1 MDSFNETGLK
11 PEIIAAI
18 TDMGFEKPTPIQA
31 KAIPQ
36 LLSSDRDIIA
46 LAQTGTGKTAA
57 FGLPTVHLTD
67 VADRSTQTII
77 LCPTRELCLQIAKD
91 LNKYAVKIKGLSVLA
106 VYGGTSIDTQV
117 RALKKGAQI
126 VVGTPGRTKDLI
138 NRRRLNLENVERVIL
153 DEADEMLTMGFKD
166 DLDAI
171 LSATPA
177 DKTTLL
183 FSATMSREV
192 LRISQNYMDDP
203 IEIKV
208 AKMNVGATN
217 VKHIYHQVQARDRY
231 EVIKRIADMNPNIY
245 AIIFCRTRRE
255 TMEVA
260 NKLMYDGYNADVLNG
275 DLSQGQR
282 DEVMNKFREK
292 KLQILVATD
301 VAARGLDVDDLT
313 HVINYNLPDDP
324 EVYVHRSGRTG
335 RAGKSG
341 ISIAVIHSRETN
353 KLRDIDRKSGIQ
365 FTKEPVPSGMD
376 ICQTQL
382 MTLIDKVKSVNVD
395 ERTIEQFLPAIYEKL
410 EDLDREELIKHF
422 VSIEFNR
429 FLNYYKNA
437 RDINVGDRGGDRR
450 NESRSRDDR
459 RRTPY
464 TRLFINVGE
473 SNRLDPG
480 RLIGLINQGLDSGNA
495 GIGKIEI
502 LRNFSFFEI
511 EEGIENDLIDALK
524 GRNFE
529 GVPLSVEVS
538 QEKRSAGGDRG
549 GRGYGGGGGHRKGSG
564 DRRGGGGGGDRRGGG
579 GGGGDRRSGG
589 GDSKRRRRRKV

>member
-31 KAIPQ
+31 KSIPQ

-57 FGLPTVHLTD
+57 FGLPAVHLTE
-67 VADRSTQTII
+67 VTDRSTQTII

-91 LNKYAVKIKGLSVLA
+91 LNKFAAKIKGLSVLA
-106 VYGGTSIDTQV
+106 VYGGTSIDTQI
-117 RALKKGAQI
+117 RALRKGAQI

-138 NRRRLNLENVERVIL
+138 NRRRLNLENVERVVL

-171 LSATPA
+171 LEATPS

-192 LRISQNYMDDP
+192 LRISQNYMEDP

-208 AKMNVGATN
+208 AKMNIGATN
-217 VKHIYHQVQARDRY
+217 VQHIYHQVQARDRY
-231 EVIKRIADMNPNIY
+231 EVIKRIADMNPDIY

-260 NKLMYDGYNADVLNG
+260 NKLMYDGYSADVLNG

-282 DEVMNKFREK
+282 DEVMQKFRK
-292 KLQILVATD
+292 KQIQILVATD
-301 VAARGLDVDDLT
+301 VAARGLDVDELT

-353 KLRDIDRKSGIQ
+353 KLRDIDRKSGIR
-365 FTKEPVPSGMD
+365 FTKEPVPSGLD
-376 ICQTQL
+376 ICKTQL
-382 MTLIDKVKSVNVD
+382 MTLIDKVKAVNVD
-395 ERTIEQFLPAIYEKL
+395 EKTIEQFLPAIYEKL

-437 RDINVGDRGGDRR
+437 RDINIADRGDRR
-450 NESRSRDDR
+450 NERRSRDDR

-464 TRLFINVGE
+464 TRLFINVGA

-529 GVPLSVEVS
+529 GIPLSVEVS
-538 QEKRSAGGDRG
+538 QERRSSGG
-549 GRGYGGGGGHRKGSG
+549 GRGYGGGGGHRKGGGDRRRGGGS
-564 DRRGGGGGGDRRGGG
+564 DRRGGGERRG
-579 GGGGDRRSGG
+579 SGH

>member
-1 MDSFNETGLK
+1 MDSFIETGLK

-18 TDMGFEKPTPIQA
+18 TDMGFEKPTPIQV

-36 LLSSDRDIIA
+36 LLTSDRDIIA

-91 LNKYAVKIKGLSVLA
+91 LNNFAKKIKGLSVLA
-106 VYGGTSIDTQV
+106 VYGGTSIDTQI
-117 RALKKGAQI
+117 RALRKGAQI

-138 NRRRLNLENVERVIL
+138 NRRRLNLENVERVVL

-192 LRISQNYMDDP
+192 LRISKDYMDDP
-203 IEIKV
+203 VEIKV

-231 EVIKRIADMNPNIY
+231 EVIKRIADMNPDIY

-260 NKLMYDGYNADVLNG
+260 NKLMYDGYSADVLNG

-282 DEVMNKFREK
+282 DEVMQKFRK
-292 KLQILVATD
+292 KQIHILVATD

-324 EVYVHRSGRTG
+324 EIYVHRSGRTG

-341 ISIAVIHSRETN
+341 ISIAVIHSREAN

-365 FTKEPVPSGMD
+365 FTKELVPNGMD
-376 ICQTQL
+376 ICKTQM
-382 MTLIDKVKSVNVD
+382 MTLIDKVKSVTVD

-410 EDLDREELIKHF
+410 EHLDREELIKHF
-422 VSIEFNR
+422 VSTEFNR
-429 FLNYYKNA
+429 FLDYYKNA
-437 RDINVGDRGGDRR
+437 RDINIPDRGDRR
-450 NESRSRDDR
+450 NERRSRDER
-459 RRTPY
+459 RSTPY
-464 TRLFINVGE
+464 TRLFINVGA

-511 EEGIENDLIDALK
+511 EEGIENTLIDALK

-529 GVPLSVEVS
+529 GVPLSIEVS
-538 QEKRSAGGDRG
+538 QEKRSAGGDRDRG
-549 GRGYGGGGGHRKGSG
+549 GRGYGGGGGHRKG
-564 DRRGGGGGGDRRGGG
+564 GGGGDRRR

>member
-1 MDSFNETGLK
+1 MDSFIETGLK

-18 TDMGFEKPTPIQA
+18 TDMGFETPTPIQV

-36 LLSSDRDIIA
+36 LLTSDRDIIA

-57 FGLPTVHLTD
+57 FGLPTVHLTE
-67 VADRSTQTII
+67 VSDRSTQTII

-91 LNKYAVKIKGLSVLA
+91 LNKFAAKIKGLSVLA
-106 VYGGTSIDTQV
+106 VYGGTSIDTQI
-117 RALKKGAQI
+117 RALRKGAQI

-138 NRRRLNLENVERVIL
+138 NRRRLNLENVERVVL

-171 LSATPA
+171 LSATPD

-192 LRISQNYMDDP
+192 LRISENYMENP
-203 IEIKV
+203 VEIKV
-208 AKMNVGATN
+208 AKMNLAAKN
-217 VKHIYHQVQARDRY
+217 VTHVYHMVQARDRY

-275 DLSQGQR
+275 DLSQNQR
-282 DEVMNKFREK
+282 DEVMNKFRK
-292 KLQILVATD
+292 KQLQILVATD
-301 VAARGLDVDDLT
+301 VAARGLDVDELT

-341 ISIAVIHSRETN
+341 ISIAVVHSRERN
-353 KLRDIDRKSGIQ
+353 KLRDIERKAGIQ
-365 FTKEPVPSGMD
+365 FSKELVPSGMD
-376 ICQTQL
+376 ICKTQL
-382 MTLIDKVKSVNVD
+382 MTLIDKVEKVEVD
-395 ERTIEQFLPAIYEKL
+395 ERMIEQFLPAIFEKL
-410 EDLDREELIKHF
+410 EHLDREELIKHF
-422 VSIEFNR
+422 VSTEFNR
-429 FLNYYKNA
+429 FLTYYKNA
-437 RDINVGDRGGDRR
+437 RDINIADRGDKR
-450 NESRSRDDR
+450 NERRSRDER

-464 TRLFINVGE
+464 TRLFINVGA

-529 GVPLSVEVS
+529 GVPLSVEIS
-538 QEKRSAGGDRG
+538 QEKRSSGGG
-549 GRGYGGGGGHRKGSG
+549 GRGYGRGGGHRKG
-564 DRRGGGGGGDRRGGG
+564 GGGDRRRGGG
-579 GGGGDRRSGG
+579 SDRRGSGERRG
-589 GDSKRRRRRKV
+589 SGHGDSKRRRRRKV

>member
-1 MDSFNETGLK
+1 ME
-11 PEIIAAI
+11 
-18 TDMGFEKPTPIQA
+18 
-31 KAIPQ
+31 
-36 LLSSDRDIIA
+36 
-46 LAQTGTGKTAA
+46 
-57 FGLPTVHLTD
+57 
-67 VADRSTQTII
+67 
-77 LCPTRELCLQIAKD
+77 
-91 LNKYAVKIKGLSVLA
+91 
-106 VYGGTSIDTQV
+106 
-117 RALKKGAQI
+117 
-126 VVGTPGRTKDLI
+126 
-138 NRRRLNLENVERVIL
+138 
-153 DEADEMLTMGFKD
+153 
-166 DLDAI
+166 
-171 LSATPA
+171 
-177 DKTTLL
+177 
-183 FSATMSREV
+183 
-192 LRISQNYMDDP
+192 DP

-208 AKMNVGATN
+208 AKMNIGATN
-217 VKHIYHQVQARDRY
+217 VRHIYHQVQARDRY
-231 EVIKRIADMNPNIY
+231 EVIKRIADMNPDIY

-260 NKLMYDGYNADVLNG
+260 NKLMYDGYSADVLNG

-282 DEVMNKFREK
+282 DEVMQKFRK
-292 KLQILVATD
+292 KQIQILVATD
-301 VAARGLDVDDLT
+301 VAARGLDVDELT

-353 KLRDIDRKSGIQ
+353 KLRDIDRKSGIR
-365 FTKEPVPSGMD
+365 FTKEPVPSGLD
-376 ICQTQL
+376 ICKTQL
-382 MTLIDKVKSVNVD
+382 MTLIDKVKAVNVD
-395 ERTIEQFLPAIYEKL
+395 EKTIEQFLPAIYEKL

-437 RDINVGDRGGDRR
+437 RDINIADRGDRR
-450 NESRSRDDR
+450 NERRSRDDR

-464 TRLFINVGE
+464 TRLFINVGA

-529 GVPLSVEVS
+529 GIPLSVEVS
-538 QEKRSAGGDRG
+538 QERRSSGG
-549 GRGYGGGGGHRKGSG
+549 GRGYGGGGGHRKGGGDRRRGGGS
-564 DRRGGGGGGDRRGGG
+564 DRRGGGERRG
-579 GGGGDRRSGG
+579 SGH

>member
-1 MDSFNETGLK
+1 MDSFIETGLK

-18 TDMGFEKPTPIQA
+18 TDMGFEKPTPIQV

-36 LLSSDRDIIA
+36 LLTSDRDIIA

-91 LNKYAVKIKGLSVLA
+91 LNNFAKKIKGLSVLA
-106 VYGGTSIDTQV
+106 VYGGTSIDTQI

-138 NRRRLNLENVERVIL
+138 NRRRLNLEKVQRVVL

-171 LSATPA
+171 LEATPA

-192 LRISQNYMDDP
+192 LRISQDYMDNP
-203 IEIKV
+203 LEIKV
-208 AKMNVGATN
+208 AKMNVGASN
-217 VKHIYHQVQARDRY
+217 VEHIYHQVQARDRY
-231 EVIKRIADMNPNIY
+231 EVIKRIADMNPDIY

-282 DEVMNKFREK
+282 DEVMNKFRQK
-292 KLQILVATD
+292 QIQILVATD

-382 MTLIDKVKSVNVD
+382 MSLIDKVKSVDVD
-395 ERTIEQFLPAIYEKL
+395 EKTIEQFMPSIYEKL
-410 EDLDREELIKHF
+410 EHLDREELIKHF
-422 VSIEFNR
+422 VSTEFNR
-429 FLNYYKNA
+429 FLDYYKNA
-437 RDINVGDRGGDRR
+437 RDINIPDRGDRR
-450 NESRSRDDR
+450 NESRSRDER

-464 TRLFINVGE
+464 TRLFINVGA

-511 EEGIENDLIDALK
+511 EEGIENTLIDALK
-524 GRNFE
+524 GKNFE

-549 GRGYGGGGGHRKGSG
+549 GRGYGGGGGHRKG
-564 DRRGGGGGGDRRGGG
+564 GGGDRRRGSSE
-579 GGGGDRRSGG
+579 RRSGG
-589 GDSKRRRRRKV
+589 GEKRSGSSDGKRRRRRKV

>member
-31 KAIPQ
+31 KSIPQ

-57 FGLPTVHLTD
+57 FGLPAVHLTE
-67 VADRSTQTII
+67 VTDRSTQTII

-91 LNKYAVKIKGLSVLA
+91 LNKFAAKIKGLSVLA
-106 VYGGTSIDTQV
+106 VYGGTSIDTQI
-117 RALKKGAQI
+117 RALRKGAQI

-138 NRRRLNLENVERVIL
+138 NRRRLNLENVERVVL

-171 LSATPA
+171 LEATPS

-192 LRISQNYMDDP
+192 LRISQNYMEDP

-208 AKMNVGATN
+208 AKMNIGATN
-217 VKHIYHQVQARDRY
+217 VRHIYHQVQARDRY
-231 EVIKRIADMNPNIY
+231 EVIKRIADMNPDIY

-260 NKLMYDGYNADVLNG
+260 NKLMYDGYSADVLNG

-282 DEVMNKFREK
+282 DEVMQKFRK
-292 KLQILVATD
+292 KQIQILVATD
-301 VAARGLDVDDLT
+301 VAARGLDVDELT

-353 KLRDIDRKSGIQ
+353 KLRDIDRKSGIR
-365 FTKEPVPSGMD
+365 FTKEPVPSGLD
-376 ICQTQL
+376 ICKTQL
-382 MTLIDKVKSVNVD
+382 MTLIDKVKAVNVD
-395 ERTIEQFLPAIYEKL
+395 EKTIEQFLPAIYEKL

-437 RDINVGDRGGDRR
+437 RDINIADRGDRR
-450 NESRSRDDR
+450 NERRSRDDR

-464 TRLFINVGE
+464 TRLFINVGA

-529 GVPLSVEVS
+529 GIPLSVEVS
-538 QEKRSAGGDRG
+538 QERRSSGG
-549 GRGYGGGGGHRKGSG
+549 GRGYGGGGGHRKGGGDRRRGGGS
-564 DRRGGGGGGDRRGGG
+564 DRRGGGERRG
-579 GGGGDRRSGG
+579 SGH

>member
-31 KAIPQ
+31 KSIPQ

-57 FGLPTVHLTD
+57 FGLPAVHLTE
-67 VADRSTQTII
+67 VTDRSTQTII

-91 LNKYAVKIKGLSVLA
+91 LNKFAAKIKGLSVLA
-106 VYGGTSIDTQV
+106 VYGGTSIDTQI
-117 RALKKGAQI
+117 RALRKGAQI

-138 NRRRLNLENVERVIL
+138 NRRRLNLENVERVVL

-171 LSATPA
+171 LEATPS

-192 LRISQNYMDDP
+192 LRISQNYMEDP

-208 AKMNVGATN
+208 AKMNIGATN
-217 VKHIYHQVQARDRY
+217 VRHIYHQVQARDRY
-231 EVIKRIADMNPNIY
+231 EVIKRIADMNPDIY

-260 NKLMYDGYNADVLNG
+260 NKLMYDGYSADVLNG

-282 DEVMNKFREK
+282 DEVMQKFRK
-292 KLQILVATD
+292 KQIQILVATD
-301 VAARGLDVDDLT
+301 VAARGLDVDELT

-353 KLRDIDRKSGIQ
+353 KLRDIDRKSGIR
-365 FTKEPVPSGMD
+365 FTKEPVPSGLD
-376 ICQTQL
+376 ICKTQL
-382 MTLIDKVKSVNVD
+382 MTLIDKVKAVNVD
-395 ERTIEQFLPAIYEKL
+395 EKTIEQFLPAIYEKL

-437 RDINVGDRGGDRR
+437 RDINIADRGDRR
-450 NESRSRDDR
+450 NERRSRDDR

-464 TRLFINVGE
+464 TRLFINVGA

-529 GVPLSVEVS
+529 GIPLSVEVS
-538 QEKRSAGGDRG
+538 QERRSSGG
-549 GRGYGGGGGHRKGSG
+549 GRDYGGGGGHRKGGGDRRRGGGS
-564 DRRGGGGGGDRRGGG
+564 DRRGGGERRG
-579 GGGGDRRSGG
+579 SGH

>member
-1 MDSFNETGLK
+1 MDSFIETGLK

-18 TDMGFEKPTPIQA
+18 TDMGFEKPTPIQV

-36 LLSSDRDIIA
+36 LLTSDRDIIA

-57 FGLPTVHLTD
+57 FGLPTVHLTE
-67 VADRSTQTII
+67 VSDRSTQTII

-91 LNKYAVKIKGLSVLA
+91 LNNFAKKIKGLNVLA
-106 VYGGTSIDTQV
+106 VYGGTSIDTQI

-138 NRRRLNLENVERVIL
+138 NRRRLNLENVERVVL

-171 LSATPA
+171 LSATPS

-192 LRISQNYMDDP
+192 LRISKDYMDDP

-231 EVIKRIADMNPNIY
+231 EVIKRIADMNPDIY

-282 DEVMNKFREK
+282 DEVMGKFRQK
-292 KLQILVATD
+292 QIQILVATD

-365 FTKEPVPSGMD
+365 FTKEPVPNGID

-382 MTLIDKVKSVNVD
+382 MSLIDKVKSVDVD
-395 ERTIEQFLPAIYEKL
+395 EKTIEQFMPSIYEKL
-410 EDLDREELIKHF
+410 EHLDREELIKHF
-422 VSIEFNR
+422 VSTEFNR
-429 FLNYYKNA
+429 FLDYYKNA
-437 RDINVGDRGGDRR
+437 RDINIPDRGDRR
-450 NESRSRDDR
+450 NERRSRDER

-464 TRLFINVGE
+464 TRLFINVGA

-511 EEGIENDLIDALK
+511 EQGIENDLIDALK

-538 QEKRSAGGDRG
+538 QEKRSSGGDRG
-549 GRGYGGGGGHRKGSG
+549 GRGYGGGGGHRKGGS
-564 DRRGGGGGGDRRGGG
+564 DRRR
-579 GGGGDRRSGG
+579 GGGDRRSGG
-589 GDSKRRRRRKV
+589 ERRSGSDSKRRRRRKV

>member
-31 KAIPQ
+31 KSIPQ

-57 FGLPTVHLTD
+57 FGLPAVHLTE
-67 VADRSTQTII
+67 VTDRSTQTII

-91 LNKYAVKIKGLSVLA
+91 LNKFAAKIKGLSVLA
-106 VYGGTSIDTQV
+106 VYGGTSIDTQI
-117 RALKKGAQI
+117 RALRKGAQI

-138 NRRRLNLENVERVIL
+138 NRRRLNLENVERVVL

-171 LSATPA
+171 LEATPS

-192 LRISQNYMDDP
+192 LRISQNYMEDP

-208 AKMNVGATN
+208 AKMNIGATN
-217 VKHIYHQVQARDRY
+217 VQHIYHQVQARDRY
-231 EVIKRIADMNPNIY
+231 EVIKRIADMNPDIY

-260 NKLMYDGYNADVLNG
+260 NKLMYDGYSADVLNG

-282 DEVMNKFREK
+282 DEVMQKFRK
-292 KLQILVATD
+292 KQIQILVATD
-301 VAARGLDVDDLT
+301 VAARGLDVDELT

-353 KLRDIDRKSGIQ
+353 KLRDIDRKSGIR
-365 FTKEPVPSGMD
+365 FTKEPVPSGLD
-376 ICQTQL
+376 ICKTQL
-382 MTLIDKVKSVNVD
+382 MTLIDKVKAVNVD
-395 ERTIEQFLPAIYEKL
+395 EKTIEQFLPAIYEKL

-437 RDINVGDRGGDRR
+437 RDINIADRGDRR
-450 NESRSRDDR
+450 NERRSRDDR

-464 TRLFINVGE
+464 TRLFINVGA

-529 GVPLSVEVS
+529 GIPLSVEVS
-538 QEKRSAGGDRG
+538 QERPSSGG
-549 GRGYGGGGGHRKGSG
+549 GRGYGGGHRKGGGDRRRGGGS
-564 DRRGGGGGGDRRGGG
+564 DRRGGGERRG
-579 GGGGDRRSGG
+579 SGH

>member
-1 MDSFNETGLK
+1 MDSFIETGLK

-18 TDMGFEKPTPIQA
+18 TDMGFEKPTPIQV

-36 LLSSDRDIIA
+36 LLTSDRDIIA

-57 FGLPTVHLTD
+57 FGLPTVHLTE
-67 VADRSTQTII
+67 VSDRSTQTII

-91 LNKYAVKIKGLSVLA
+91 LNNFAKKIKGLSVLA
-106 VYGGTSIDTQV
+106 VYGGTSIDTQI

-138 NRRRLNLENVERVIL
+138 NRRRLNLENVERVVL

-192 LRISQNYMDDP
+192 LRISKDYMNDP
-203 IEIKV
+203 VEIKV
-208 AKMNVGATN
+208 AKMNVGASN
-217 VKHIYHQVQARDRY
+217 VEHIYHQVQARDRY
-231 EVIKRIADMNPNIY
+231 EVIKRIADMNPDIY

-282 DEVMNKFREK
+282 DEVMNKFRQK
-292 KLQILVATD
+292 QIQILVATD

-365 FTKEPVPSGMD
+365 FTKAPVPSGMD

-382 MTLIDKVKSVNVD
+382 MSLIDKVKSVDVD
-395 ERTIEQFLPAIYEKL
+395 EKTIEQFLPAIYEKL
-410 EDLDREELIKHF
+410 EHLDREELIKHF
-422 VSIEFNR
+422 VSTEFNR
-429 FLNYYKNA
+429 FLDYYKNA
-437 RDINVGDRGGDRR
+437 RDINIPDRGDRR
-450 NESRSRDDR
+450 NERRGRDER

-464 TRLFINVGE
+464 TRLFINVGA

-511 EEGIENDLIDALK
+511 EEGIENTLIDALK
-524 GRNFE
+524 GKNFE
-529 GVPLSVEVS
+529 GVPLSVEIS
-538 QEKRSAGGDRG
+538 QEKRSSGGDRG
-549 GRGYGGGGGHRKGSG
+549 GRGYGGGGGHRKG
-564 DRRGGGGGGDRRGGG
+564 GGDRRR
-579 GGGGDRRSGG
+579 GGGGDRRSGGERRSG

>member
-11 PEIIAAI
+11 SEIIAAI

-36 LLSSDRDIIA
+36 LLSSDKDIIA

-57 FGLPTVHLTD
+57 FGLPAVHLTD
-67 VADRSTQTII
+67 VSDRSTQTII
-77 LCPTRELCLQIAKD
+77 LCPTRELCLQISKD
-91 LNKYAVKIKGLSVLA
+91 LNNYAAKIKGLSVLA
-106 VYGGTSIDTQV
+106 VYGGTSIDTQI
-117 RALKKGAQI
+117 RALRKGAQI

-171 LSATPA
+171 LSATPD

-192 LRISQNYMDDP
+192 LRISKDYMDDP
-203 IEIKV
+203 VEIKV

-231 EVIKRIADMNPNIY
+231 EVIKRIADINPEIY

-260 NKLMYDGYNADVLNG
+260 NKLMYDGYSADVLNG

-282 DEVMNKFREK
+282 DEVMQKFRK
-292 KLQILVATD
+292 KQIQILVATD

-365 FTKEPVPSGMD
+365 FTREPVPSGMD

-382 MTLIDKVKSVNVD
+382 MTLIDKVKAVDVD
-395 ERTIEQFLPAIYEKL
+395 EKTIEQFLPAIYEKL

-437 RDINVGDRGGDRR
+437 RDINVGDRGRDR
-450 NESRSRDDR
+450 NERRSRDDR
-459 RRTPY
+459 QRTPY
-464 TRLFINVGE
+464 TRLFINVGA

-529 GVPLSVEVS
+529 GVPISIEVS
-538 QEKRSAGGDRG
+538 QEKRSAGGGG
-549 GRGYGGGGGHRKGSG
+549 GRGYGGGGGHRKGGG
-564 DRRGGGGGGDRRGGG
+564 DRRRGGGDRRGGG
-579 GGGGDRRSGG
+579 GERRGGSGG

>member
-1 MDSFNETGLK
+1 MDSFIETGLK

-31 KAIPQ
+31 KSIPQ

-57 FGLPTVHLTD
+57 FGLPAVHLTE
-67 VADRSTQTII
+67 VTDRSTQTII

-91 LNKYAVKIKGLSVLA
+91 LNKFAAKIKGLSVLA
-106 VYGGTSIDTQV
+106 VYGGTSIDTQI
-117 RALKKGAQI
+117 RALRKGAQI

-138 NRRRLNLENVERVIL
+138 NRRRLNLENVERVVL

-171 LSATPA
+171 LEATPS

-192 LRISQNYMDDP
+192 LRISQNYMEDP

-208 AKMNVGATN
+208 AKMNIGAKN

-231 EVIKRIADMNPNIY
+231 EVIKRIADMNPDIY

-260 NKLMYDGYNADVLNG
+260 NKLMYDGYSADVLNG

-282 DEVMNKFREK
+282 DEVMQKFRK
-292 KLQILVATD
+292 KQIQILVATD
-301 VAARGLDVDDLT
+301 VAARGLDVDELT

-365 FTKEPVPSGMD
+365 FTKEPVPSGLD
-376 ICQTQL
+376 ICKTQL
-382 MTLIDKVKSVNVD
+382 MSLIDKVKAVDVD
-395 ERTIEQFLPAIYEKL
+395 EKTIEQFLPAIYEKL

-437 RDINVGDRGGDRR
+437 RDINVPDRGNRR
-450 NESRSRDDR
+450 NERRSRDDR

-464 TRLFINVGE
+464 TRLFINVGA

-511 EEGIENDLIDALK
+511 EQGIENDLIDALK

-529 GVPLSVEVS
+529 GVPLSVEIS
-538 QEKRSAGGDRG
+538 QEKRSSGG
-549 GRGYGGGGGHRKGSG
+549 GRGYGRGGGHRKGGG
-564 DRRGGGGGGDRRGGG
+564 DRRRGGGGDRRGGG
-579 GGGGDRRSGG
+579 GERRGGGH

>member
-31 KAIPQ
+31 KSIPQ

-57 FGLPTVHLTD
+57 FGLPTVHLTE
-67 VADRSTQTII
+67 VSDRSTQTII
-77 LCPTRELCLQIAKD
+77 LCPTRELCLQISKD
-91 LNKYAVKIKGLSVLA
+91 LNKYAAKIKGLSVLA
-106 VYGGTSIDTQV
+106 VYGGTSIDTQI

-171 LSATPA
+171 LSATPG

-192 LRISQNYMDDP
+192 LRISKNYMDDP

-231 EVIKRIADMNPNIY
+231 EVIKRIADMNPDIY

-255 TMEVA
+255 TMDVA
-260 NKLMYDGYNADVLNG
+260 NKLMYDGYSADVLNG

-282 DEVMNKFREK
+282 DEVMQKFRK
-292 KLQILVATD
+292 KQIQILVATD
-301 VAARGLDVDDLT
+301 VAARGLDVDELT

-382 MTLIDKVKSVNVD
+382 MTLIDKVKSVEVD

-437 RDINVGDRGGDRR
+437 RDINVPDRGRR
-450 NESRSRDDR
+450 NERRSRDDR

-464 TRLFINVGE
+464 TRLFINVGA

-511 EEGIENDLIDALK
+511 EQGIENDLIDALK
-524 GRNFE
+524 GKNFE

-538 QEKRSAGGDRG
+538 QEKRSSGG
-549 GRGYGGGGGHRKGSG
+549 GRGYGGGGGHRKGGG
-564 DRRGGGGGGDRRGGG
+564 DRRRGGGGDRRGGG
-579 GGGGDRRSGG
+579 GERRGGGDG
-589 GDSKRRRRRKV
+589 KRRRRRRV

>member
-31 KAIPQ
+31 KSIPQ

-57 FGLPTVHLTD
+57 FGLPAVHLTE
-67 VADRSTQTII
+67 VTDRSTQTII

-91 LNKYAVKIKGLSVLA
+91 LNKFAAKIKGLSVLA
-106 VYGGTSIDTQV
+106 VYGGTSIDTQI
-117 RALKKGAQI
+117 RALRKGAQI

-138 NRRRLNLENVERVIL
+138 NRRRLNLENVERVVL

-171 LSATPA
+171 LEATPS

-192 LRISQNYMDDP
+192 LRISQNYMEDP

-208 AKMNVGATN
+208 AKMNIGATN
-217 VKHIYHQVQARDRY
+217 VQHIYHQVQARDRY
-231 EVIKRIADMNPNIY
+231 EVIKRIADMNPDIY

-260 NKLMYDGYNADVLNG
+260 NKLMYDGYSADVLNG

-282 DEVMNKFREK
+282 DEVMQKFRK
-292 KLQILVATD
+292 KQIQILVATD
-301 VAARGLDVDDLT
+301 VAARGLDVDELT

-353 KLRDIDRKSGIQ
+353 KLRDIDRKSGIR
-365 FTKEPVPSGMD
+365 FTKEPVPSGLD
-376 ICQTQL
+376 ICKTQL
-382 MTLIDKVKSVNVD
+382 MTLIDKVKAVNVD
-395 ERTIEQFLPAIYEKL
+395 EKTIEQFLPAIYEKL

-437 RDINVGDRGGDRR
+437 RDINIADRGDRR
-450 NESRSRDDR
+450 NERRSQDDR

-464 TRLFINVGE
+464 TRLFINVGA

-529 GVPLSVEVS
+529 GIPLSVEVS
-538 QEKRSAGGDRG
+538 QERRSSGG
-549 GRGYGGGGGHRKGSG
+549 GRGYGGGGGHRKGGGDRRRGGGS
-564 DRRGGGGGGDRRGGG
+564 DRRGGGERRG
-579 GGGGDRRSGG
+579 SGH

>member
-31 KAIPQ
+31 KSIPQ

-57 FGLPTVHLTD
+57 FGLPAVHLTE
-67 VADRSTQTII
+67 VTDRSTQTII

-91 LNKYAVKIKGLSVLA
+91 LNKFAAKIKGLSVLA
-106 VYGGTSIDTQV
+106 VYGGTSIDTQI
-117 RALKKGAQI
+117 RALRKGAQI

-138 NRRRLNLENVERVIL
+138 NRRRLNLENVERVVL

-171 LSATPA
+171 LEATPS

-192 LRISQNYMDDP
+192 LRISQNYMEDP

-208 AKMNVGATN
+208 AKMNIGATN
-217 VKHIYHQVQARDRY
+217 VQHIYHQVQARDRY
-231 EVIKRIADMNPNIY
+231 EVIKRIADMNPDIY

-260 NKLMYDGYNADVLNG
+260 NKLMYDGYSADVLNG

-282 DEVMNKFREK
+282 DEVMQKFRK
-292 KLQILVATD
+292 KQIQILVATD
-301 VAARGLDVDDLT
+301 VAARGLDVDELT

-353 KLRDIDRKSGIQ
+353 KLRDIDRKSGIR
-365 FTKEPVPSGMD
+365 FTKEPVPSGLD
-376 ICQTQL
+376 ICKTQL
-382 MTLIDKVKSVNVD
+382 MTLIDKVKAVNVD
-395 ERTIEQFLPAIYEKL
+395 EKTIEQFLPAIYEKL

-437 RDINVGDRGGDRR
+437 RDINIADRGDRR
-450 NESRSRDDR
+450 NERRSRDDR

-464 TRLFINVGE
+464 TRLFINVGA

-529 GVPLSVEVS
+529 GIPLSVEVS
-538 QEKRSAGGDRG
+538 QERRSSGG
-549 GRGYGGGGGHRKGSG
+549 GRGYGGGGVHRKGGGDRRRGGGS
-564 DRRGGGGGGDRRGGG
+564 DRRGGGERRG
-579 GGGGDRRSGG
+579 SGH

>member
-1 MDSFNETGLK
+1 MDSFIETGLK

-18 TDMGFEKPTPIQA
+18 TDMGFEKPTPIQV

-36 LLSSDRDIIA
+36 LLTSDRDIIA

-57 FGLPTVHLTD
+57 FGLPTVHLTE
-67 VADRSTQTII
+67 VSDRSTQTII

-91 LNKYAVKIKGLSVLA
+91 LNNFAKKIKGLNVLA
-106 VYGGTSIDTQV
+106 VYGGTSIDTQI

-138 NRRRLNLENVERVIL
+138 NRRRLNLENVERVVL

-171 LSATPA
+171 LSATPS

-192 LRISQNYMDDP
+192 LRISKDYMDDP

-231 EVIKRIADMNPNIY
+231 EVIKRIADMNPDIY

-282 DEVMNKFREK
+282 DEVMGKFRQK
-292 KLQILVATD
+292 QIQILVATD

-365 FTKEPVPSGMD
+365 FTKEPVPNGID

-382 MTLIDKVKSVNVD
+382 MSLIDKVKSVDVD
-395 ERTIEQFLPAIYEKL
+395 EKTIEQFMPSIYEKL
-410 EDLDREELIKHF
+410 EHLDREELIKHF
-422 VSIEFNR
+422 VSTEFNR
-429 FLNYYKNA
+429 FLDYYKNA
-437 RDINVGDRGGDRR
+437 RDINIPDRGDRR
-450 NESRSRDDR
+450 NERRSRDER

-464 TRLFINVGE
+464 TRLFINVGA

-511 EEGIENDLIDALK
+511 EQGIENDLIDALK

-538 QEKRSAGGDRG
+538 QEKRSSGGDRG
-549 GRGYGGGGGHRKGSG
+549 GRGYGGGGGHRKGGS
-564 DRRGGGGGGDRRGGG
+564 DRRR
-579 GGGGDRRSGG
+579 GGGDRRSGGERRSG

>member
-31 KAIPQ
+31 KSIPQ

-57 FGLPTVHLTD
+57 FGLPAVHLTE
-67 VADRSTQTII
+67 VTDRSTQTII

-91 LNKYAVKIKGLSVLA
+91 LNKFAAKIKGLSVLA
-106 VYGGTSIDTQV
+106 VYGGTSIDTQI
-117 RALKKGAQI
+117 RALRKGAQI

-138 NRRRLNLENVERVIL
+138 NRRRLNLENVERVVL

-171 LSATPA
+171 LEATPS

-192 LRISQNYMDDP
+192 LRISQNYMEDP

-208 AKMNVGATN
+208 AKMNIGATN
-217 VKHIYHQVQARDRY
+217 VQHIYHQVQARDRY
-231 EVIKRIADMNPNIY
+231 EVIKRIADMNPDIY

-260 NKLMYDGYNADVLNG
+260 NKLMYDGYSADVLNG

-282 DEVMNKFREK
+282 DEVMQKFRK
-292 KLQILVATD
+292 KQIQILVATD
-301 VAARGLDVDDLT
+301 VAARGLDVDELT

-353 KLRDIDRKSGIQ
+353 KLRDIDRKSGIR
-365 FTKEPVPSGMD
+365 FTKEPVPSGLD
-376 ICQTQL
+376 ICKTQL
-382 MTLIDKVKSVNVD
+382 MTLIDKVKAVNVD
-395 ERTIEQFLPAIYEKL
+395 EKTIEQFLPAIYEKL

-437 RDINVGDRGGDRR
+437 RDINIADRGDRR
-450 NESRSRDDR
+450 NERRSQDDR

-464 TRLFINVGE
+464 TRLFINVGA

-529 GVPLSVEVS
+529 GIPLSVEVS
-538 QEKRSAGGDRG
+538 QERRSSGG
-549 GRGYGGGGGHRKGSG
+549 GRGYGGGGGHRKGGGDRRRGGGS
-564 DRRGGGGGGDRRGGG
+564 DRRGGGERRG
-579 GGGGDRRSGG
+579 SGH
-589 GDSKRRRRRKV
+589 GDSKRRRKRKV

>member
-1 MDSFNETGLK
+1 MDSFIETGLK

-18 TDMGFEKPTPIQA
+18 TDMGFEKPTPIQV

-36 LLSSDRDIIA
+36 LLTSDRDIIA

-57 FGLPTVHLTD
+57 FGLPTVHLTE
-67 VADRSTQTII
+67 VSDRSTQTII

-91 LNKYAVKIKGLSVLA
+91 LNNFAKKIKGLNVLA
-106 VYGGTSIDTQV
+106 VYGGTSIDTQI

-138 NRRRLNLENVERVIL
+138 NRRRLNLENVERVVL

-171 LSATPA
+171 LSATPS

-192 LRISQNYMDDP
+192 LRISKDYMDDP

-231 EVIKRIADMNPNIY
+231 EVIKRIADMNPDIY

-282 DEVMNKFREK
+282 DEVMGKFRQK
-292 KLQILVATD
+292 QIQILVATD

-365 FTKEPVPSGMD
+365 FTKEPVPNGID

-382 MTLIDKVKSVNVD
+382 MSLIDKVKSVDVD
-395 ERTIEQFLPAIYEKL
+395 EKTIEQFMPSIYEKL
-410 EDLDREELIKHF
+410 EHLDREELIKHF
-422 VSIEFNR
+422 VSTEFNR
-429 FLNYYKNA
+429 FLDYYKNA
-437 RDINVGDRGGDRR
+437 RDINIPDRGDRR
-450 NESRSRDDR
+450 NERRSRDER

-464 TRLFINVGE
+464 TRLFINVGA

-511 EEGIENDLIDALK
+511 EQGIENDLIDALK

-538 QEKRSAGGDRG
+538 QEKRSSGGDRG
-549 GRGYGGGGGHRKGSG
+549 GRGYGGGGGHRKGGS
-564 DRRGGGGGGDRRGGG
+564 DRRRGGGDRRGGG
-579 GGGGDRRSGG
+579 ERRSGS
-589 GDSKRRRRRKV
+589 DSKRRRRRKV

>member
-11 PEIIAAI
+11 SEIIAAI
-18 TDMGFEKPTPIQA
+18 TDMGFETPTPIQA

-36 LLSSDRDIIA
+36 LLSSDKDIIA

-57 FGLPTVHLTD
+57 FGLPAVHLTD
-67 VADRSTQTII
+67 VSDRSTQTII
-77 LCPTRELCLQIAKD
+77 LCPTRELCLQISKD
-91 LNKYAVKIKGLSVLA
+91 LNNYAAKIKGLSVLA
-106 VYGGTSIDTQV
+106 VYGGTSIDTQI
-117 RALKKGAQI
+117 RALRKGAQI

-171 LSATPA
+171 LSATPD

-192 LRISQNYMDDP
+192 LRISKDYMDDP
-203 IEIKV
+203 VEIKV

-231 EVIKRIADMNPNIY
+231 EVIKRIADINPEIY

-260 NKLMYDGYNADVLNG
+260 NKLMYDGYSADVLNG

-282 DEVMNKFREK
+282 DEVMQKFRK
-292 KLQILVATD
+292 KQIQILVATD

-365 FTKEPVPSGMD
+365 FTREPVPSGMD

-382 MTLIDKVKSVNVD
+382 MTLIDKVKAVDVD
-395 ERTIEQFLPAIYEKL
+395 EKTIEQFLPAIYEKL

-437 RDINVGDRGGDRR
+437 RDINVGDRGGRDR
-450 NESRSRDDR
+450 NERRSRDDR

-464 TRLFINVGE
+464 TRLFINVGA

-529 GVPLSVEVS
+529 GVPISIEVS
-538 QEKRSAGGDRG
+538 QEKRSAGGGG
-549 GRGYGGGGGHRKGSG
+549 GRGYGGGGGHRKGGG
-564 DRRGGGGGGDRRGGG
+564 DRRRGGGDRRGGG
-579 GGGGDRRSGG
+579 GERRGGSGG

>member
-18 TDMGFEKPTPIQA
+18 TDMGFETPTPIQA

-36 LLSSDRDIIA
+36 LLSSDKDIIA

-57 FGLPTVHLTD
+57 FGLPAVHLTD
-67 VADRSTQTII
+67 VSDRSTQTII
-77 LCPTRELCLQIAKD
+77 LCPTRELCLQISKD
-91 LNKYAVKIKGLSVLA
+91 LNKYAAKIKGLSVLA
-106 VYGGTSIDTQV
+106 VYGGTSIDTQI
-117 RALKKGAQI
+117 RALRKGAQI

-171 LSATPA
+171 LSATPD

-192 LRISQNYMDDP
+192 LRISKDYMDDP
-203 IEIKV
+203 VEIKV

-231 EVIKRIADMNPNIY
+231 EVIKRIADMNPEIY

-260 NKLMYDGYNADVLNG
+260 NKLMYDGYSADVLNG

-282 DEVMNKFREK
+282 DEVMQKFRK
-292 KLQILVATD
+292 KQIQILVATD

-382 MTLIDKVKSVNVD
+382 MTLIDKVKAVDVD

-410 EDLDREELIKHF
+410 EDLDREDLIKHF

-437 RDINVGDRGGDRR
+437 RDINVGDRGRDR

-529 GVPLSVEVS
+529 GVPISIEVS
-538 QEKRSAGGDRG
+538 QEKRSAGGGG
-549 GRGYGGGGGHRKGSG
+549 GRGYGGGGGHRGG
-564 DRRGGGGGGDRRGGG
+564 GGGGRRDGGGGGGDGKRY
-579 GGGGDRRSGG
+579 RSI
-589 GDSKRRRRRKV
+589 

>member
-31 KAIPQ
+31 KSIPQ

-57 FGLPTVHLTD
+57 FGLPAVHLTE
-67 VADRSTQTII
+67 VTDRSTQTII

-91 LNKYAVKIKGLSVLA
+91 LNKFAAKIKGLSVLA
-106 VYGGTSIDTQV
+106 VYGGTSIDTQI
-117 RALKKGAQI
+117 RALRKGAQI

-138 NRRRLNLENVERVIL
+138 NRRRLNLENVERVVL

-171 LSATPA
+171 LEATPS

-192 LRISQNYMDDP
+192 LRISQNYMEDP

-208 AKMNVGATN
+208 AKMNIGATN
-217 VKHIYHQVQARDRY
+217 VRHIYHQVQARDRY
-231 EVIKRIADMNPNIY
+231 EVIKRIADMNPDIY

-260 NKLMYDGYNADVLNG
+260 NKLMYDGYSADVLNG

-282 DEVMNKFREK
+282 DEVMQKFRK
-292 KLQILVATD
+292 KQIQILVATD
-301 VAARGLDVDDLT
+301 VAARGLDVDELT

-353 KLRDIDRKSGIQ
+353 KLRDIDRKSGIR
-365 FTKEPVPSGMD
+365 FTKEPVPSGLD
-376 ICQTQL
+376 ICKTQL
-382 MTLIDKVKSVNVD
+382 MTLIDKVKAVNVD
-395 ERTIEQFLPAIYEKL
+395 EKTIEQFLPAIYEKL

-437 RDINVGDRGGDRR
+437 RDINIADRGDRR
-450 NESRSRDDR
+450 NERRSRDDR
-459 RRTPY
+459 RLTPY
-464 TRLFINVGE
+464 TRLFINVGA

-529 GVPLSVEVS
+529 GIPLSVEVS
-538 QEKRSAGGDRG
+538 QERRSSGG
-549 GRGYGGGGGHRKGSG
+549 GRDYGGGGGHRKGGGDRRRGGGS
-564 DRRGGGGGGDRRGGG
+564 DRRGGGERRG
-579 GGGGDRRSGG
+579 SGH

>member
-31 KAIPQ
+31 KSIPQ

-57 FGLPTVHLTD
+57 FGLPAVHLTE
-67 VADRSTQTII
+67 VTDRSTQTII

-91 LNKYAVKIKGLSVLA
+91 LNKFAAKIKGLSVLA
-106 VYGGTSIDTQV
+106 VYGGTSIDTQI
-117 RALKKGAQI
+117 RALRKGAQI

-138 NRRRLNLENVERVIL
+138 NRRRLNLENVERVVL

-171 LSATPA
+171 LEATPS

-192 LRISQNYMDDP
+192 LRISQNYMEDP

-208 AKMNVGATN
+208 AKMNIGATN
-217 VKHIYHQVQARDRY
+217 VRHIYHQVQARDRY
-231 EVIKRIADMNPNIY
+231 EVIKRIADMNPDIY

-260 NKLMYDGYNADVLNG
+260 NKLMYDGYSADVLNG
-275 DLSQGQR
+275 DLSQGQL
-282 DEVMNKFREK
+282 DEVMQKFRK
-292 KLQILVATD
+292 KQIQILVATD
-301 VAARGLDVDDLT
+301 VAARGLDVDELT

-353 KLRDIDRKSGIQ
+353 KLRDIDRKSGIR
-365 FTKEPVPSGMD
+365 FTKEPVPSGLD
-376 ICQTQL
+376 ICKTQL
-382 MTLIDKVKSVNVD
+382 MTLIDKVKAVNVD
-395 ERTIEQFLPAIYEKL
+395 EKTIEQFLPAIYEKL

-437 RDINVGDRGGDRR
+437 RDINIADRGDRR
-450 NESRSRDDR
+450 NERRSRDDR

-464 TRLFINVGE
+464 TRLFINVGA

-529 GVPLSVEVS
+529 GIPLSVEVS
-538 QEKRSAGGDRG
+538 QERRSSGG
-549 GRGYGGGGGHRKGSG
+549 GRDYGGGGGHRKGGGDRRRGGGS
-564 DRRGGGGGGDRRGGG
+564 DRRGGGERRG
-579 GGGGDRRSGG
+579 SGH

>member
-31 KAIPQ
+31 KSIPQ

-57 FGLPTVHLTD
+57 FGLPAVHLTE
-67 VADRSTQTII
+67 VTDRSTQTII

-91 LNKYAVKIKGLSVLA
+91 LNKFAAKIKGLSVLA
-106 VYGGTSIDTQV
+106 VYGGTSIDTQI
-117 RALKKGAQI
+117 RALRKGAQI

-138 NRRRLNLENVERVIL
+138 NRRRLNLENVERVVL

-171 LSATPA
+171 LEATPS

-192 LRISQNYMDDP
+192 LRISQNYMEDP

-208 AKMNVGATN
+208 AKMNIGATN
-217 VKHIYHQVQARDRY
+217 VRHIYHQVQARDRY
-231 EVIKRIADMNPNIY
+231 EVIKRIADMNPDIY

-260 NKLMYDGYNADVLNG
+260 NKLMYDGYSADVLNG

-282 DEVMNKFREK
+282 DEVMQKFRK
-292 KLQILVATD
+292 KQIQILVATD
-301 VAARGLDVDDLT
+301 VAARGLDVDELT

-353 KLRDIDRKSGIQ
+353 KLRDIDRKYGIR
-365 FTKEPVPSGMD
+365 FTKEPVPSGLD
-376 ICQTQL
+376 ICKTQL
-382 MTLIDKVKSVNVD
+382 MTLIDKVKAVNVD
-395 ERTIEQFLPAIYEKL
+395 EKTIEQFLPAIYEKL

-437 RDINVGDRGGDRR
+437 RDINIADRGDRR
-450 NESRSRDDR
+450 NERRSRDDR

-464 TRLFINVGE
+464 TRLFINVGA

-529 GVPLSVEVS
+529 GIPLSVEVS
-538 QEKRSAGGDRG
+538 QERRSSGG
-549 GRGYGGGGGHRKGSG
+549 GRDYGGGGGHRKGGGDRRRGGGS
-564 DRRGGGGGGDRRGGG
+564 DRRGGGERRG
-579 GGGGDRRSGG
+579 SGH

>member
-31 KAIPQ
+31 KSIPQ

-57 FGLPTVHLTD
+57 FGLPAVHLTE
-67 VADRSTQTII
+67 VTDRSTQTII

-91 LNKYAVKIKGLSVLA
+91 LNKFAAKIKGLSVLA
-106 VYGGTSIDTQV
+106 VYGGTSIDTQI
-117 RALKKGAQI
+117 RALRKGAQI

-138 NRRRLNLENVERVIL
+138 NRRRLNLENVERVVL

-171 LSATPA
+171 LEATPS

-192 LRISQNYMDDP
+192 LRISQNYMEDP

-208 AKMNVGATN
+208 AKMNIGATN
-217 VKHIYHQVQARDRY
+217 VQHIYHQVQARDRY
-231 EVIKRIADMNPNIY
+231 EVIKRIADMNPDIY

-260 NKLMYDGYNADVLNG
+260 NKLMYDGYSADVLNG

-282 DEVMNKFREK
+282 DEVMQKFRK
-292 KLQILVATD
+292 KQIQIFVATD
-301 VAARGLDVDDLT
+301 VAARGLDVDELT

-353 KLRDIDRKSGIQ
+353 KLRDIDRKSGIR
-365 FTKEPVPSGMD
+365 FTKEPVPSGLD
-376 ICQTQL
+376 ICKTQL
-382 MTLIDKVKSVNVD
+382 MTLIDKVKAVNVD
-395 ERTIEQFLPAIYEKL
+395 EKTIEQFLPAIYEKL

-437 RDINVGDRGGDRR
+437 RDINIADRGDRR
-450 NESRSRDDR
+450 NERRSRDDR

-464 TRLFINVGE
+464 TRLFINVGA

-529 GVPLSVEVS
+529 GIPLSVEVS
-538 QEKRSAGGDRG
+538 QERRSSGG
-549 GRGYGGGGGHRKGSG
+549 GRGYGGGGGHRKGGGDRRRGGGS
-564 DRRGGGGGGDRRGGG
+564 DRRGGGERRG
-579 GGGGDRRSGG
+579 SGH

>member
-31 KAIPQ
+31 KSIPQ

-57 FGLPTVHLTD
+57 FGLPAVHLTE
-67 VADRSTQTII
+67 VTDRSTQTII

-91 LNKYAVKIKGLSVLA
+91 LNKFAAKIKGLSVLA
-106 VYGGTSIDTQV
+106 VYGGTSIDTQI
-117 RALKKGAQI
+117 RALRKGAQI

-138 NRRRLNLENVERVIL
+138 NRRRLNLENVERVVL

-171 LSATPA
+171 LEATPS

-192 LRISQNYMDDP
+192 LRISQNYMEDP

-208 AKMNVGATN
+208 AKMNIGATN
-217 VKHIYHQVQARDRY
+217 VQHIYHQVQARDRY
-231 EVIKRIADMNPNIY
+231 EVIKRIADMNPDIY

-260 NKLMYDGYNADVLNG
+260 NKLMYDGYSADVLNG

-282 DEVMNKFREK
+282 DEVMQKFRK
-292 KLQILVATD
+292 KQIQILVATD
-301 VAARGLDVDDLT
+301 VAARGLDVDELT

-353 KLRDIDRKSGIQ
+353 KLRDIDRKSGIR
-365 FTKEPVPSGMD
+365 FTKEPVPSGLD
-376 ICQTQL
+376 ICKTQL
-382 MTLIDKVKSVNVD
+382 MTLIDKVKAVNVD
-395 ERTIEQFLPAIYEKL
+395 EKTIEQFLPAIYEKL

-437 RDINVGDRGGDRR
+437 RDINIADRGDRR
-450 NESRSRDDR
+450 NERRSRDDR

-464 TRLFINVGE
+464 TRLFINVGA

-529 GVPLSVEVS
+529 GIPLSVEVS
-538 QEKRSAGGDRG
+538 QERPSSGG
-549 GRGYGGGGGHRKGSG
+549 GRGYGGGGGHRKGGGDRRRGGGS
-564 DRRGGGGGGDRRGGG
+564 DRRGGGERRG
-579 GGGGDRRSGG
+579 SGH

>member
-1 MDSFNETGLK
+1 MDSFIETGLK

-18 TDMGFEKPTPIQA
+18 TDMGFEKPTPIQV

-36 LLSSDRDIIA
+36 LLTSDRDIIA

-91 LNKYAVKIKGLSVLA
+91 LNNFAKKIKGLSVLA
-106 VYGGTSIDTQV
+106 VYGGTSIDTQI

-138 NRRRLNLENVERVIL
+138 NRRRLNLENVERVVL

-171 LSATPA
+171 LEATPA

-192 LRISQNYMDDP
+192 LRISQNYMDNP
-203 IEIKV
+203 VEIKV

-231 EVIKRIADMNPNIY
+231 EVIKRIADMNPEIY

-282 DEVMNKFREK
+282 DEVMGKFRQK

-324 EVYVHRSGRTG
+324 EIYVHRSGRTG

-353 KLRDIDRKSGIQ
+353 KLRDIDRKSGIR

-376 ICQTQL
+376 ICKTQL

-422 VSIEFNR
+422 VSTEFNR
-429 FLNYYKNA
+429 FLDYYKNA
-437 RDINVGDRGGDRR
+437 RDINIGDRGDSR
-450 NESRSRDDR
+450 NERRSRDER
-459 RRTPY
+459 RQTPF
-464 TRLFINVGE
+464 TRLFINVGA

-511 EEGIENDLIDALK
+511 EEGIENTLIDALK
-524 GRNFE
+524 GKNFE
-529 GVPLSVEVS
+529 GVPLSIEVS

-549 GRGYGGGGGHRKGSG
+549 GRGYGGGGGHRKG
-564 DRRGGGGGGDRRGGG
+564 GGGDRRRGGG
-579 GGGGDRRSGG
+579 DRDRRSGG
-589 GDSKRRRRRKV
+589 GGERRGGSSDGKRRRRRKV